1 MVRVPDFAAGPN
13 WLVGAVWNGRW
24 WVLAGSVG
32 AVCVWGAVR
41 WWWLRRAR
49 ALLLERSV
57 VALVPAAGFDPSLEE
72 IDRHAARLARVPS
85 VVGWAPQRALGVR
98 VRLSSTNSQL
108 SYRLEGP
115 AQAAALL
122 QLQGFADVDVV
133 DPYARHGVP
142 RIRFEGVPPLP
153 RLESTEGASA

>member
-1 MVRVPDFAAGPN
+1 MAGVPDFAAGPD
-13 WLVGAVWNGRW
+13 WLAGVVWNGRW
-24 WVLAGSVG
+24 WVLAGFVG
-32 AVCVWGAVR
+32 AVCGWEAVR

-49 ALLLERSV
+49 ALLLERCV
-57 VALVPAAGFDPSLEE
+57 IALVPAAGFDPSLEE

-98 VRLSSTNSQL
+98 VRLSSRDSHL

-115 AQAAALL
+115 AQAVALL

-133 DPYARHGVP
+133 DPYARHEVP
-142 RIRFEGVPPLP
+142 RIQFDGVPPLF
-153 RLESTEGASA
+153 RRNTVEGAST